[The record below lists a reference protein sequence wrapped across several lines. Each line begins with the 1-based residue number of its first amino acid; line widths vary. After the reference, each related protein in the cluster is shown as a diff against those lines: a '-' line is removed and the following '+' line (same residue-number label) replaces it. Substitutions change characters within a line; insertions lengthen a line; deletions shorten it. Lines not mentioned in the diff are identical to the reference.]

1 MTTSQVYAD
10 LLVVGGGVIGLSA
23 ARESAG
29 RGLRV
34 LVLEKAAPGRG
45 STWAAAGMLS
55 PLGEAR
61 ESGPSLDFGL
71 ESLRMYRSWVDT
83 LEAESGVTFE
93 YRECG
98 KLRLALSRSE
108 SVSLK
113 EKLSWAEERGLHVE
127 WIGLDRLREEEP
139 TLSHS
144 VRSGLLIHDDFRLDN
159 RQLVGALLEGCRQAG
174 VQVQTGKAV
183 HAVRVADN
191 RVQGVTLSDGER
203 INGDAVLVAA
213 GAWSASLG
221 GVPGELRVRPVRG
234 QMLAIVPSTPVST
247 RVLESEDVYLVPR
260 DDGRLL
266 VGATVEDVGFAEANT
281 ADGTRRLLDSAIELV
296 PALGSAPIVEMWSG
310 LRPRT
315 EDGDPIIGPDPETEG
330 LYYATGHFR
339 KGILLAPLTARIVG
353 ALVSGEEPPP
363 LPSAFASGRF
373 AETEL
378 SAEGA

>member
-1 MTTSQVYAD
+1 M
-10 LLVVGGGVIGLSA
+10 IGLSA
-23 ARESAG
+23 ARESAR
-29 RGLRV
+29 RGLTV

-83 LEAESGVTFE
+83 LEAESGMTFG

-98 KLRLALSRSE
+98 KLHLARSRSE
-108 SVSLK
+108 SVKLE
-113 EKLSWAEERGLHVE
+113 EKLGRAASRGLRVE
-127 WIGLDRLREEEP
+127 RIGLDRLRDEEP
-139 TLSHS
+139 TLSYS

-159 RQLVGALLEGCRQAG
+159 RQLVGALLESCRQAG

-183 HAVRVADN
+183 HSVRIADN

-213 GAWSASLG
+213 GAWAGSLG
-221 GVPGELRVRPVRG
+221 GVPRELRVRPIRG
-234 QMLAIVPSTPVST
+234 QMLSIAPSTPLST

-266 VGATVEDVGFAEANT
+266 VGATVEDVGFVEANT
-281 ADGTRRLLDSAIELV
+281 AEGTRRLLDSAIELV
-296 PALGSAPIVEMWSG
+296 PALGSAPIIDMWSG
-310 LRPRT
+310 FRPRT
-315 EDGDPIIGPDPETEG
+315 EDGDPIIGPDAETEG

-353 ALVSGEEPPP
+353 ALVSGEETPP
-363 LPSAFASGRF
+363 LPSAFAPGRV
-373 AETEL
+373 AEAEL